1 MLSVKPIGPVL
12 AVQLNW
18 TRSVSS
24 PSKLAPPMMPNGIS
38 PLTPSYCDSNKP
50 AVNPPRVTYALSA
63 QIVATTPFAE
73 SPRKLMTLVNM
84 PQSVMDLAWKVTSAS
99 VWKSQFKSSSP
110 SLFVTVPSWNAT
122 ESYCAHTS
130 MVPEIFRQ
138 VSDP

>member
-24 PSKLAPPMMPNGIS
+24 PSKLAPPMMPNGTS

-50 AVNPPRVTYALSA
+50 AVNPPRVTYARSA
-63 QIVATTPFAE
+63 QIVATTPRAE

-84 PQSVMDLAWKVTSAS
+84 PHGHRQIRRPGTRGHGENGGSAEEKGLVFHILTS
-99 VWKSQFKSSSP
+99 
-110 SLFVTVPSWNAT
+110 
-122 ESYCAHTS
+122 
-130 MVPEIFRQ
+130 
-138 VSDP
+138 